1 MLLVAAAGSHATDA
15 LTGNVSGTQFPGNQA
30 GYSGGLAYQH
40 AGDTGGVTVGGTANV
55 FPGSTTLDVGDLD
68 AYRILGEWSATLGA
82 SVGRTGGDTPAAT
95 LTKAR
100 VNIDFHPDVQWLLH
114 GGDQY
119 IHLENIEGQLL
130 SASAEYR
137 PLPRW
142 GLKAGGGYAISGTLA
157 DRYGNLEVNWYG
169 SAHVYLGVVDGRT
182 GYDPLTLGQF
192 SVVRRIFETYAG
204 ASVPLGWR
212 GSLLLGAEG
221 VNLGG
226 ARRETLRI
234 GYRQPIGP

>member
-40 AGDTGGVTVGGTANV
+40 AGDEGGVTVGATANV
-55 FPGSTTLDVGDLD
+55 FPGATLDVADVD
-68 AYRILGEWSATLGA
+68 AYRVFGKWSATVGG

-100 VNIDFHPDVQWLLH
+100 VEFDIQPDVQWSLH
-114 GGDQY
+114 AGDQY
-119 IHLENIEGQLL
+119 IHLENVEGQLV
-130 SASAEYR
+130 SASAEYK

-142 GLKAGGGYAISGTLA
+142 GLKAGGGYAVSGTLA
-157 DRYGNLEVNWYG
+157 DRYGNVEVDWYG
-169 SAHVYLGVVDGRT
+169 PAHVYLGVVDGRT
-182 GYDPLTLGQF
+182 GYDPLTFGQF

-204 ASVPLGWR
+204 ASVPIGR

-221 VNLGG
+221 VDLAG
-226 ARRETLRI
+226 ARRQTLRI